1 MVRFLLTRD
10 VLWASHHEP
19 GNIDRIDERLE
30 TFTGIVARP
39 YARFFPVSE
48 TKTTIDDLSDVT
60 LGRGWGDVLLV
71 QRIAPKHSND
81 RV

>member
-30 TFTGIVARP
+30 TFAGIVTRP
-39 YARFFPVSE
+39 YARVFPVSE
-48 TKTTIDDLSDVT
+48 PESTVDDLLDVA
-60 LGRGWGDVLLV
+60 LGR
-71 QRIAPKHSND
+71 
-81 RV
+81 